1 MNAKE
6 YLSQAFLI
14 DKRINSKIEQL
25 DNLRAIS
32 RMTNRQIS
40 DMPGSPNRNTHK
52 LEDTVIKIVE
62 LEAEID
68 SDIDA
73 LVDLKADI
81 THRIKQINGPEYQLV
96 LELRYLCFKSWE
108 EIAMQMG
115 YDGVPPAWRGAESHF
130 RLGIRAKKY
139 GNNAGAVSAK
149 KHQAFCSSKSIIT
162 VYG

>member
-1 MNAKE
+1 MKQQNLRRLQAAAASILWRFHMNAKE

-25 DNLRAIS
+25 DNLRVIS

-52 LEDTVIKIVE
+52 LEDTVIKIIE

-81 THRIKQINGPEYQLV
+81 THRIKQINCPEYQLV
-96 LELRYLCFKSWE
+96 LELRNLCFKSWE

-115 YDGVPPAWRGAESHF
+115 YDVRHVF
-130 RLGIRAKKY
+130 RLHGEALKTI
-139 GNNAGAVSAK
+139 SDI
-149 KHQAFCSSKSIIT
+149 SDLE
-162 VYG
+162 

>member
-52 LEDTVIKIVE
+52 LEDTVIKIIE

-81 THRIKQINGPEYQLV
+81 THRIKQINCPEYQLV
-96 LELRYLCFKSWE
+96 LELRYLC
-108 EIAMQMG
+108 
-115 YDGVPPAWRGAESHF
+115 
-130 RLGIRAKKY
+130 
-139 GNNAGAVSAK
+139 SA
-149 KHQAFCSSKSIIT
+149 CMERR
-162 VYG
+162 